1 MSRTGNPQKETNMK
15 AAVITAPGV
24 IEIQD
29 VEKPS
34 PQAGEVLLKVD
45 ASALCGTDQRV
56 LRGEKPVSV
65 NIIGHE
71 LAGTV
76 EALGDGVSGVEVGQR
91 YAVQTVIGCGE
102 CAPCKAHHQIR
113 CLKGFKA
120 IGYAWN
126 GGFADYM
133 VMPKEGVDQGCLI
146 PIPDSMSAEVATL
159 LEPISCCVNGLR
171 FFPFEEMKHVVVLSG
186 GIIGVLNGL
195 VAKAWGAET
204 VTIMNRSQGRL
215 DLIKELGLPFE
226 NLVNTST
233 TDPIEWMRKNT
244 DGLGVDG
251 VVVPASAKELVPL
264 GMELLAMGG
273 HLSIFAGMS
282 KQDPCESIDLNA
294 IHYRELHLH
303 GANSSVRRD
312 YEEAIRLIETGKINP
327 DPLITHRFA
336 LEQFNEAF
344 KTQADPAVKSLKVV
358 LEH

>member
-1 MSRTGNPQKETNMK
+1 MQ

-29 VEKPS
+29 VPKPT

-65 NIIGHE
+65 AIIGHE
-71 LAGTV
+71 VAGTV
-76 EALGDGVSGVEVGQR
+76 EAVGTDVEGITIGQR
-91 YAVQTVIGCGE
+91 YAVQTVIGCGK
-102 CAPCKAHHQIR
+102 CAPCKRHHQIR
-113 CLKGFKA
+113 CLEGFKA

-126 GGFADYM
+126 GGFAEYM
-133 VMPKEGVDQGCLI
+133 IMPREGVEQGCLI
-146 PIPDSMSAEVATL
+146 PIPDDMSAEVATL
-159 LEPISCCVNGLR
+159 LEPISCCINGLR
-171 FFPFEEMKHVVVLSG
+171 FFPFDEMKHVVVLSG

-204 VTIMNRSQGRL
+204 MTIMNRSQGRL
-215 DLIKELGLPFE
+215 DLIQELGLPFDH
-226 NLVNTST
+226 LVNTSI
-233 TDPIEWMRKNT
+233 TDPEAWVQENT
-244 DGLGVDG
+244 NGLGVDG

-264 GMELLAMGG
+264 GMKLLGMGG

-282 KQDPCESIDLNA
+282 KQDPFESIDLND

-312 YEEAIRLIETGKINP
+312 YEEAINLITSGKINAES
-327 DPLITHRFA
+327 LITHRFP

-344 KTQADPAVKSLKVV
+344 KAQADPAVKSLKVV

>member
-1 MSRTGNPQKETNMK
+1 MK
-15 AAVITAPGV
+15 AAVITGPGV

-29 VEKPS
+29 VPQPR
-34 PQAGEVLLKVD
+34 PQAGEVLLKVG

-65 NIIGHE
+65 KIIGHE

-76 EALGDGVSGVEVGQR
+76 EAIGAGVTGIEHGKR
-91 YAVQTVIGCGE
+91 YAVQTVIGCGQ
-102 CAPCKAHHQIR
+102 CPPCKRHHQIR
-113 CLKGFKA
+113 CLEGFKA

-126 GGFADYM
+126 GGFAEYM
-133 VMPKEGVDQGCLI
+133 AMPREGVEQGCLI
-146 PIPDSMSAEVATL
+146 PIPDDMSYEVATL
-159 LEPISCCVNGLR
+159 LEPVSCCINGLR
-171 FFPFEEMKHVVVLSG
+171 FFPFEEMKHVVILSG

-215 DLIKELGLPFE
+215 DLIKELGLPFDH
-226 NLVNTST
+226 LVNTST
-233 TDPIEWMRKNT
+233 TDPVAWMKDHTN
-244 DGLGVDG
+244 GLGVDG
-251 VVVPASAKELVPL
+251 VVATASAKELIPL
-264 GMELLAMGG
+264 GMKLLGMGG
-273 HLSIFAGMS
+273 HVSLFAGVS
-282 KQDPCESIDLNA
+282 KDDPFESIDLNQ

-312 YEEAIRLIETGKINP
+312 YEEAIRLIETGKIDP
-327 DPLITHRFA
+327 KPLITHRFA

>member
-1 MSRTGNPQKETNMK
+1 MK

-24 IEIQD
+24 IEVQD
-29 VEKPS
+29 VPQPKPG
-34 PQAGEVLLKVD
+34 PGEVLLKVG

-65 NIIGHE
+65 QIIGHE

-76 EALGDGVSGVEVGQR
+76 VELGEGVRDIELGKR

-102 CAPCKAHHQIR
+102 CPACKRHHQIR

-126 GGFADYM
+126 GGFAEYM
-133 VMPKEGVDQGCLI
+133 VMPREGVEQGCLI
-146 PIPDSMSAEVATL
+146 PIPDDMSEEVATL

-171 FFPFEEMKHVVVLSG
+171 FFPFEEMKHVVILSA

-215 DLIKELGLPFE
+215 DLIKQLGLPFDH
-226 NLVNTST
+226 LVNTST
-233 TDPIEWMRKNT
+233 TDPIAWMKENT
-244 DGLGVDG
+244 GGLGVDG
-251 VVVPASAKELVPL
+251 VVCAASAKDLIPL
-264 GMELLAMGG
+264 GIDLLALGG
-273 HLSIFAGMS
+273 HLSLFAGVA
-282 KQDPCESIDLNA
+282 KDDPLEPIDLNK

-312 YEEAIRLIETGKINP
+312 YEEAIRLIETGGIDP
-327 DPLITHRFA
+327 APLITHRFA
-336 LEQFNEAF
+336 LEDFNEAF
-344 KTQADPAVKSLKVV
+344 KTQASTEVQSLKVV
-358 LEH
+358 LQH

>member
-1 MSRTGNPQKETNMK
+1 MK
-15 AAVITAPGV
+15 AAVITDPGV
-24 IEIQD
+24 IEVKD
-29 VEKPS
+29 VPRPR
-34 PQAGEVLLKVD
+34 PQAGEVLLKVS

-65 NIIGHE
+65 SIIGHE

-76 EALGDGVSGVEVGQR
+76 VDVGAGVTGIEAGQR

-102 CAPCKAHHQIR
+102 CAACRCHRQNRCIR
-113 CLKGFKA
+113 GFKA
-120 IGYAWN
+120 IGYAWD
-126 GGFADYM
+126 GGFAEYM

-146 PIPDSMSAEVATL
+146 PIPDDMTDEVATL

-171 FFPFEEMKHVVVLSG
+171 FFPFDEIKHVVILSA

-195 VAKAWGAET
+195 VARAWGAET

-215 DLIKELGLPFE
+215 DLIEELGLPFDH
-226 NLVNTST
+226 LVNTST
-233 TDPIEWMRKNT
+233 TDPVAWVQKHT

-251 VVVPASAKELVPL
+251 VVATASAKELIPL
-264 GMELLAMGG
+264 GIDLLALGG
-273 HLSIFAGMS
+273 HLSLFAGVA
-282 KQDPCESIDLNA
+282 KDDPLESIDLNK

-312 YEEAIRLIETGKINP
+312 YEEAIRLIETGKIDP
-327 DPLITHRFA
+327 MPLITHRFA

-344 KTQADPAVKSLKVV
+344 ATQADPAVKSLKVV
-358 LEH
+358 LAH

>member
-1 MSRTGNPQKETNMK
+1 MK

-24 IEIQD
+24 IEVQD
-29 VEKPS
+29 VPKPS

-65 NIIGHE
+65 SIIGHE

-76 EALGDGVSGVEVGQR
+76 EAVGPGVTDIAVGKR

-102 CAPCKAHHQIR
+102 CPACKRHHQIR

-146 PIPDSMSAEVATL
+146 PIPDDMSAEVATL
-159 LEPISCCVNGLR
+159 LEPLSCCVNGLR
-171 FFPFEEMKHVVVLSG
+171 FFPFDEMKHVVILSA

-215 DLIKELGLPFE
+215 DLIKELGLPFDH
-226 NLVNTST
+226 LVNTST
-233 TDPIEWMRKNT
+233 TEPVAWVMENT

-251 VVVPASAKELVPL
+251 VVATASAKELIPL
-264 GMELLAMGG
+264 GIKLLALGG
-273 HLSIFAGMS
+273 HLSLFAGVA
-282 KQDPCESIDLNA
+282 KDDPLEPIDLNA

-344 KTQADPAVKSLKVV
+344 ATQADPAVKSLKVV

>member
-1 MSRTGNPQKETNMK
+1 MK
-15 AAVITAPGV
+15 AAVITGPGS

-29 VEKPS
+29 VPR
-34 PQAGEVLLKVD
+34 PAPRAGEVLLKVD

-65 NIIGHE
+65 PIIGHE
-71 LAGTV
+71 VAGTV
-76 EALGDGVSGVEVGQR
+76 VGLGDGVEGVHMGGR

-102 CAPCKAHHQIR
+102 CAPCKRGHQIR
-113 CLKGFKA
+113 CLQGFKA

-133 VMPKEGVDQGCLI
+133 IMPREGVEQGCLI
-146 PIPDSMSAEVATL
+146 PIPDDMSAEVATL

-171 FFPFEEMKHVVVLSG
+171 FFPFDEMNHVVILSA

-195 VAKAWGAET
+195 VARAWGAET

-215 DLIKELGLPFE
+215 DLIEKLGLPFDH
-226 NLVNTST
+226 LVNTST
-233 TDPIEWMRKNT
+233 TDPVAWVNDYT

-251 VVVPASAKELVPL
+251 VVATASAKELIPL
-264 GMELLAMGG
+264 GLDLLAMGG
-273 HLSIFAGMS
+273 HLSLFAGVA
-282 KQDPCESIDLNA
+282 KDDPLEPIDLNK

-312 YEEAIRLIETGKINP
+312 YEEAIRLIETGKIDP
-327 DPLITHRFA
+327 APLITHRFA
-336 LEQFNEAF
+336 LEDFNEAF
-344 KTQADPAVKSLKVV
+344 EAQANPAVQSLKVV
-358 LEH
+358 LQH